1 MRKLFFLCALCA
13 AANLFAWDYEHIK
26 INSLYYNLN
35 EGGQVAEVAR
45 DTENDDN
52 YANLGDTLVV
62 PDSVIYNE
70 VTYIVKGIGGHAF
83 NRCKSVKCFLFPES
97 ITYIENDA
105 FQYSDLDSIRFSSHL
120 ETIGESAFGVC
131 MRLGSITI
139 PGSVRSIAQG
149 TFYYCLSLREV
160 NICDG
165 VQEIGFGA
173 FERCENLES
182 IVIPD
187 SVFYIHGSAF
197 ASCNNLSSVTFN
209 EGLES
214 IDSEAFWKCNLSSV
228 DIPASVTS
236 IRGDA
241 FGRNANLTAINV
253 SADNTVYSSEDG
265 IVFNKDKTVIV
276 LYPNGKQGE
285 YSIPSSVTSIGDHA
299 FQDCKKLTSIVIPT
313 GVENI
318 GEFALGECDNLS
330 SIICE
335 ALVPPTCGFK
345 VFDSLNKSIPLYVP
359 AGSIADYQAA
369 DQWKDFYSIQTIDSI
384 ATGIE
389 GVQSTEYRV
398 QKVIRDGKMLILRN
412 DKTYTVDGQIVR

>member
-13 AANLFAWDYEHIK
+13 VSNLFAWDYEHIK
-26 INSLYYNLN
+26 IDSLYYNLN
-35 EGGQVAEVAR
+35 EGGQEAVVAR
-45 DTENDDN
+45 DTEDDDN
-52 YANLGDTLVV
+52 YANLGDTLVI
-62 PDSVIYNE
+62 PESVLYND
-70 VTYIVKGIGGHAF
+70 VTYTVKSVGEHAF
-83 NRCKSVKCFLFPES
+83 DRCKSVKCFLLPES
-97 ITYIENDA
+97 ITYIESSA
-105 FQYSDLDSIRFSSHL
+105 FQNSDLDSIRFSSHL
-120 ETIGESAFGVC
+120 ETIGKFAFGAC

-139 PGSVRSIAQG
+139 PGSVELIAYSAFSG
-149 TFYYCLSLREV
+149 CRNLRKV
-160 NICDG
+160 IISNG
-165 VQEIGFGA
+165 VQEIEMMA
-173 FERCENLES
+173 FKTCALES
-182 IVIPD
+182 IVIPA
-187 SVFYIHGSAF
+187 SVTEIGTQAF
-197 ASCNNLSSVTFN
+197 GECNNLSSVTFN
-209 EGLES
+209 DGLES
-214 IDSEAFWKCNLSSV
+214 IGSQAFLKCNLSSV

-241 FGRNANLTAINV
+241 FGLNANLTAINV

-299 FQDCKKLTSIVIPT
+299 FHDRKKLTSIVIPT

-318 GEFALGECDNLS
+318 GEFALGGCDNLS

-369 DQWKDFYSIQTIDSI
+369 DQWKDFTNIQALPTTSFGD
-384 ATGIE
+384 
-389 GVQSTEYRV
+389 VQSDDV
-398 QKVIRDGKMLILRN
+398 QCTKVLRDGQLLIEKN
-412 DKTYTVDGQIVR
+412 GKTYNALGNYAK